1 MDFLF
6 FLNSALLGLGLA
18 MDAFSVS
25 LADGLENPG
34 MPRRRM
40 CLIAGV
46 FAVFQAAMPLLG
58 WVCVHTAATYF
69 QAFQKWIPWISLALL
84 SFLGGKMVFEG
95 LRNRRA
101 AKTAAAGESGTED
114 APREEPAVAASPRRP
129 LSFRALLLQG
139 IATSIDA
146 LSVGFTIASDPLPI
160 ALAAVTVIGAVT
172 FFVCLAGVYL
182 GRKCG
187 THLSDWA
194 AVFGGGILIFIGLEI
209 FLQGIFGG

>member
-1 MDFLF
+1 MDLLF
-6 FLNSALLGLGLA
+6 FLNSALLGVGLA

-69 QAFQKWIPWISLALL
+69 QAFQKWIPWISLVLL
-84 SFLGGKMVFEG
+84 SFLGGKMLFEG
-95 LRNRRA
+95 IRSLRE
-101 AKTAAAGESGTED
+101 AKTAAAAAGEDSTAAGAPTAETA
-114 APREEPAVAASPRRP
+114 APRRV
-129 LSFRALLLQG
+129 LSLRLLLLQA

-146 LSVGFTIASDPLPI
+146 LSVGFTIASDPLPH

-172 FFVCLAGVYL
+172 FVICIAGVYL

-194 AVFGGGILIFIGLEI
+194 TVFGGGILLFIGLEI
-209 FLQGIFGG
+209 FLRGIFGA